1 MVHGVYDIT
10 ALSGSL
16 LKGGAA
22 SRNCLQDPP
31 HHLIQPHILSFC
43 CQYLPLSVQH
53 SDPTAVAARG
63 RGHTPADFGG
73 LQFQH
78 HPGFNLKGIIIYRIN
93 EYHLRSCY
101 DSVLHVVLLVDNIVP
116 GMVHIIQFFQEWLP
130 FFLRQPQLARQKNI
144 LGIPPLGRKTHIS
157 IFVEDIRLCYVRI
170 GCILLA
176 QHVHHLNLVLGI
188 PASGYHRAAEADS
201 VPGLHKAA
209 VHGYQII
216 AQALQN
222 IFIVPENLPGQI
234 AVHNN
239 LQTNR
244 KHHHRHQKK
253 RGKTQQI
260 FMKNSPAQI
269 RPSPLH
275 VVLHMPSLHY
285 ILFFHDWKGDK

>member
-1 MVHGVYDIT
+1 MVHRIYDIT
-10 ALSGSL
+10 ALSRSL
-16 LKGGAA
+16 LKGGTA
-22 SRNCLQDPP
+22 SRLCLQDPS
-31 HHLIQPHILSFC
+31 HHLIQPQILPFC
-43 CQYLPLSVQH
+43 CQYLSLSVQH
-53 SDPTAVAARG
+53 SDSMAVAARG
-63 RGHTPADFGG
+63 RGHTPADFRG

-144 LGIPPLGRKTHIS
+144 LGIPPLGRKTHIF

-216 AQALQN
+216 SQTLQN
-222 IFIVPENLPGQI
+222 IFIVPKNLPGQI
-234 AVHNN
+234 TVHNN
-239 LQTNR
+239 L
-244 KHHHRHQKK
+244 
-253 RGKTQQI
+253 
-260 FMKNSPAQI
+260 
-269 RPSPLH
+269 
-275 VVLHMPSLHY
+275 
-285 ILFFHDWKGDK
+285 